1 MMLYL
6 RSLTGRVILLTA
18 AMIILVSVTLLMATN
33 WEIDHQLKEK
43 QAADGN
49 RHLRTLSL
57 VYRDAV
63 PGAEIGFDGDR
74 VTLARSPDLG
84 ALSDQSIVDRTVAYV
99 GGTATVFAYDS
110 AGDRF
115 VRRVTTVKKENGERA
130 VGTDLAVDHPAQAL
144 IRSGKPYLGPATLFG
159 RRYHTVYQPTQD
171 AKGRV
176 NGILFVGVSLEA
188 YDVVQAQT
196 ISTVRW
202 TILSVALLACLVLGF
217 AAFRMFR
224 PIRVVAERTSRL
236 VSGDLEGAIPYRD
249 ARDEVGAVAR
259 ALEALRQT
267 SLKARELEAER
278 MASAKDIQDR
288 RAFIEAEIARFR
300 AQVAESVRLVGAQT
314 GELRTRAAA
323 MSDASSDATRAVE
336 GASAGSREASANVQT
351 VASAAEELSASI
363 VEIGARLDVA
373 KAEIDAA
380 FSEAS
385 ATNQQMGQ
393 LADTAQRIGTVVG
406 LIRAIAEQTNL
417 LALNATIE
425 AARAGESGRGFAVVA
440 AEVKALASQTAK
452 ATDEIASQ
460 VASVQTSTD
469 QAAHAIGRVTD
480 RMGAISAM
488 TTELATAVAAQGAV
502 TGEISRNAGN
512 TAATSVEIARDLG
525 TVTGAARSTATMA
538 ESVQGS
544 AAQVENVAAE
554 LEAEIGRF
562 LTAVAA

>member
-6 RSLTGRVILLTA
+6 KSLTAKVILLTV
-18 AMIILVSVTLLMATN
+18 AMIILVSAALLVATS

-57 VYRDAV
+57 VFRDTV
-63 PGAEIGFDGDR
+63 PGTEIGFDGDR

-84 ALSDQSIVDRTVAYV
+84 ALGDQSIVDRTVDYV
-99 GGTATVFAYDS
+99 GGTATVFAYDP

-115 VRRVTTVKKENGERA
+115 VRRVTTVKKEDGERA
-130 VGTDLAVDHPAQAL
+130 VGTALANDHPAQAL
-144 IRSGKPYLGPATLFG
+144 IRSGKVYFGPATLFG
-159 RRYHTVYQPTQD
+159 RRYLTVYQPTQD
-171 AKGRV
+171 AKGRI
-176 NGILFVGVSLEA
+176 NGILFVGVPLEA

-236 VSGDLEGAIPYRD
+236 VSGNLEDAIPYRD

-259 ALEALRQT
+259 ALEALRET
-267 SLKARELEAER
+267 SLKARELEADR

-288 RAFIEAEIARFR
+288 RAFIDAEIALFR
-300 AQVAESVRLVGAQT
+300 AQVAKSVRLVGAQT

-336 GASAGSREASANVQT
+336 GASAGSREASSNVQT

-373 KAEIDAA
+373 KTEIDAA
-380 FSEAS
+380 FGEAS
-385 ATNQQMGQ
+385 ATNQQMAQ
-393 LADTAQRIGTVVG
+393 LADTAQRIGTIVG

-452 ATDEIASQ
+452 ATDEIAGQ

-480 RMGAISAM
+480 RMGAISVMA
-488 TTELATAVAAQGAV
+488 TELATAVAAQGEA

-512 TAATSVEIARDLG
+512 TAATSVEIARDLA

-538 ESVQGS
+538 EGVQGS
-544 AAQVENVAAE
+544 AAQVENVAAD

-562 LTAVAA
+562 LRAVAA

>member
-6 RSLTGRVILLTA
+6 KSLTAKVILLTV
-18 AMIILVSVTLLMATN
+18 AMIILVSAALLVATS

-57 VYRDAV
+57 VYRDTV
-63 PGAEIGFDGDR
+63 PGTEIGFDGDR

-84 ALSDQSIVDRTVAYV
+84 ALGDQSIVDRTVDYV
-99 GGTATVFAYDS
+99 GGTATVFAYDP

-115 VRRVTTVKKENGERA
+115 VRRVTTVKKEDGERA
-130 VGTDLAVDHPAQAL
+130 VGTALANDHPAQAL
-144 IRSGKPYLGPATLFG
+144 IRSGKVYFGPATLFG
-159 RRYHTVYQPTQD
+159 RRYLTVYQPTQD
-171 AKGRV
+171 AKGRI
-176 NGILFVGVSLEA
+176 NGILFVGVPLEA

-236 VSGDLEGAIPYRD
+236 VSGNLEDAIPYRD

-259 ALEALRQT
+259 ALEALRET
-267 SLKARELEAER
+267 SLKARELEADR
-278 MASAKDIQDR
+278 MVSAKDIQDR
-288 RAFIEAEIARFR
+288 RAFIDAEIALFR
-300 AQVAESVRLVGAQT
+300 AQVAKSVRLVGAQT

-336 GASAGSREASANVQT
+336 GASAGSREASSNVQT

-363 VEIGARLDVA
+363 VEIGARLNVA
-373 KAEIDAA
+373 KTEIDAA
-380 FSEAS
+380 FGEAS
-385 ATNQQMGQ
+385 ATNQQMAQ
-393 LADTAQRIGTVVG
+393 LADTAQRIGTIVG

-452 ATDEIASQ
+452 ATDEIAGQ

-480 RMGAISAM
+480 RMGAISVMA
-488 TTELATAVAAQGAV
+488 TELATAVAAQGEA

-512 TAATSVEIARDLG
+512 TAATSVEIARDLA

-538 ESVQGS
+538 EGVQGS
-544 AAQVENVAAE
+544 AAQVENVAAD

-562 LTAVAA
+562 LRAVAA

>member
-6 RSLTGRVILLTA
+6 KSLTAKVILLTV
-18 AMIILVSVTLLMATN
+18 AMIILVSAALLVATS

-57 VYRDAV
+57 VYRDTV
-63 PGAEIGFDGDR
+63 PGTEIGFDGDR

-84 ALSDQSIVDRTVAYV
+84 ALGDQSIVDRTVDYV
-99 GGTATVFAYDS
+99 GGTATVFAYDP

-115 VRRVTTVKKENGERA
+115 VRRVTTVKKEDGERA
-130 VGTDLAVDHPAQAL
+130 VGTALANDHPAQAL
-144 IRSGKPYLGPATLFG
+144 IRSGKVYFGPATLFG
-159 RRYHTVYQPTQD
+159 RRYLTVYQPTQD
-171 AKGRV
+171 AKGRI
-176 NGILFVGVSLEA
+176 NGILFVGVPLEA

-236 VSGDLEGAIPYRD
+236 VSGNLEDAIPYRD

-259 ALEALRQT
+259 ALEALRET
-267 SLKARELEAER
+267 SLKARELEADR
-278 MASAKDIQDR
+278 MVSAKDIQDR
-288 RAFIEAEIARFR
+288 RAFIDAEIALFR
-300 AQVAESVRLVGAQT
+300 AQVAKSVRLVGAQT

-336 GASAGSREASANVQT
+336 GASAGSREASSNVQT

-373 KAEIDAA
+373 KTEIDAA
-380 FSEAS
+380 FGEAS
-385 ATNQQMGQ
+385 ATNQQMAQ
-393 LADTAQRIGTVVG
+393 LADTAQRIGTIVG

-452 ATDEIASQ
+452 ATDEIAGQ

-480 RMGAISAM
+480 RMGAISVMA
-488 TTELATAVAAQGAV
+488 TELATAVAAQGEA

-512 TAATSVEIARDLG
+512 TAATSVEIARDLA

-538 ESVQGS
+538 EGVQGS
-544 AAQVENVAAE
+544 AAQVENVAAD

-562 LTAVAA
+562 LRAVAA